1 MGQLGRVRSSNRIR
15 CRCRILGHQAMK
27 RRVMKAVGL
36 ALALAGAFGAG
47 MWFMYFI
54 QWVDVFTKFMEMTE
68 KVFK

>member
-1 MGQLGRVRSSNRIR
+1 
-15 CRCRILGHQAMK
+15 MK

-36 ALALAGAFGAG
+36 SLALAGAFGAG

-54 QWVDVFTKFMEMTE
+54 MLVDLFTSFMEMAE

>member
-1 MGQLGRVRSSNRIR
+1 
-15 CRCRILGHQAMK
+15 MK

-54 QWVDVFTKFMEMTE
+54 QWVGVFTKLIEMTE
-68 KVFK
+68 KVFQ